1 MLAGAEAR
9 VGGAAQQ
16 NRACAARAFMRA
28 ASTPMSRADTVTVLS
43 AAPTCLDDFSFRSLE
58 QIYVE
63 MSRLILPR
71 LTLGRGTVGN
81 G

>member
-1 MLAGAEAR
+1 
-9 VGGAAQQ
+9 
-16 NRACAARAFMRA
+16 MRA
-28 ASTPMSRADTVTVLS
+28 ASTPMSRADTVTVLA

-71 LTLGRGTVGN
+71 LTLGRGTVEN
-81 G
+81 R